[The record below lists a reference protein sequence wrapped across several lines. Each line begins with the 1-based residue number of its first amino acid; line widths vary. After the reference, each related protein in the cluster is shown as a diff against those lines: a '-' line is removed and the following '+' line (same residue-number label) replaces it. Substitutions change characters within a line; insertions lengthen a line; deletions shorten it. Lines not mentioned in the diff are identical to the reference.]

1 MVPLTI
7 AGNLLIWLLI
17 AAFLYIFKGKSDA
30 VYYLSLLFIIW
41 LVVYWIKLLFMVP
54 RPETGRILVD
64 AAGYSFPSIH
74 TALAFGT
81 ASFLHPVSGKSSY
94 LFWIFAIMMGISRI
108 VVGVHYPSDVIAGA
122 IAGIVLG
129 YEGLLL
135 YPAFVRRVNRFK
147 ALLVC
152 LIQATI

>member
-1 MVPLTI
+1 
-7 AGNLLIWLLI
+7 
-17 AAFLYIFKGKSDA
+17 
-30 VYYLSLLFIIW
+30 
-41 LVVYWIKLLFMVP
+41 MVP

-64 AAGYSFPSIH
+64 AAGYSFPSSH

-122 IAGIVLG
+122 IAGIILG
-129 YEGLLL
+129 YAGLLL
-135 YPAFVRRVNRFK
+135 YPAFVRKVKRFR
-147 ALLVC
+147 
-152 LIQATI
+152 ID